1 MNEAASERKPRRPG
15 GTTTTRK
22 RSSGSP
28 APPQRILD
36 AHVRAH
42 IDPERRRAMIA
53 EAAYFFAER
62 RGFEPGYELNDWLA
76 GEDQIDAALRLAD
89 METAAFLREQA
100 RGS

>member
-1 MNEAASERKPRRPG
+1 MNEAAVERKPRRPG
-15 GTTTTRK
+15 WVARK
-22 RSSGSP
+22 GSRKSLSPVP
-28 APPQRILD
+28 AQQILD
-36 AHVRAH
+36 AHIRAH

-76 GEDQIDAALRLAD
+76 AEDQIDAALRLAD
-89 METAAFLREQA
+89 METAALLREQA